1 MVRRAVPVVAA
12 LVAGLLLAGCSSDP
26 SVAAGRLAVE
36 GYVEPGPGASARV
49 TAAGDRAT
57 TIGIDGVTL
66 AEDGATLLDAPEG
79 TAALARTATRAGS
92 VPELLV
98 SNYSSDLG
106 DFSPSI
112 GTALLS
118 RADRRAAVAD
128 GLARRARALG
138 MRGVQIDLESL
149 RTRDRAGLVAFA
161 AALSAAVHDRIG
173 HGAQVSIAVMAS
185 TSADGYRDT
194 GYDLRRLA
202 RHVDRVVLMTYDQH
216 GPWSGPGAIGA
227 LPWARRVVH
236 AAEAEGVPRSRIDLG
251 IAGYGYVWGGAH
263 DGEQVS
269 PARAAALAGKDAKW
283 SARDGEWSAALG
295 DGTRLHWSDARSY
308 RARTALATQLHLHGV
323 ALWSLDLEALP
334 RG

>member
-1 MVRRAVPVVAA
+1 MVRRGSTVIAV
-12 LVAGLLLAGCSSDP
+12 LLAGVLLAGCSSAP
-26 SVAAGRLAVE
+26 SEAAGRLAVE
-36 GYVEPGPGASARV
+36 GYAEPGAGAAARV
-49 TAAGDRAT
+49 TAAGTRAT

-66 AEDGATLLDAPEG
+66 AEDGATVLDPPEG
-79 TAALARTATRAGS
+79 TASLARTATRAGS

-98 SNYSSDLG
+98 SNFSSDLG
-106 DFSPSI
+106 DFSPQI

-118 RADRRAAVAD
+118 HADRRTAVAAD
-128 GLARRARALG
+128 VARRAHGLG

-149 RTRDRAGLVAFA
+149 RARDRPGLVAFA
-161 AALSAAVHDRIG
+161 AALSDAVHDRLG
-173 HGAQVSIAVMAS
+173 RNAQVSIAVMAS

-216 GPWSGPGAIGA
+216 GPWSGAGSIGA
-227 LPWARRVVH
+227 LPWAQRVVR
-236 AAEAEGVPRSRIDLG
+236 AAETEGVPQSKIDLG
-251 IAGYGYVWGGAH
+251 IAGYGYVWGGKH

-269 PARAAALAGKDAKW
+269 PTRAVALAGKRAEW
-283 SARDGEWSAALG
+283 SARDGEWSAVLR

-308 RARTALATQLHLHGV
+308 RARTALATKLHLHGV

-334 RG
+334 QD